1 MKKTGRYIGLLVCS
15 TLFSCGPSDE
25 KLILDAYNEIVKY
38 SIENRITSRSES
50 RTGLVNGGANFT
62 FGPDF
67 IKVNY
72 FSNGFVPFNETE
84 TGDLKDL
91 YFSNKCGYSDCSGY
105 KDMSIRADWDRNANF
120 SINVADAYVK
130 FHIFAKNRDSD
141 NVSNFEYSNQ
151 IYLLS
156 TDSVVNILKSLEKSL
171 N

>member
-1 MKKTGRYIGLLVCS
+1 MIKIGRYIGLLVCS

-50 RTGLVNGGANFT
+50 STGAGIGGANFT
-62 FGPDF
+62 YGPDF

-72 FSNGFVPFNETE
+72 FSNGFVQVNETE
-84 TGDLKDL
+84 TGYLKDL
-91 YFSNKCGYSDCSGY
+91 YFRNKCGYSDCSGY
-105 KDMSIRADWDRNANF
+105 KDMSIRADWNRNARF
-120 SINVADAYVK
+120 SINVADTYVT
-130 FHIFAKNRDSD
+130 FHIFAKND
-141 NVSNFEYSNQ
+141 SNFEFSNQ